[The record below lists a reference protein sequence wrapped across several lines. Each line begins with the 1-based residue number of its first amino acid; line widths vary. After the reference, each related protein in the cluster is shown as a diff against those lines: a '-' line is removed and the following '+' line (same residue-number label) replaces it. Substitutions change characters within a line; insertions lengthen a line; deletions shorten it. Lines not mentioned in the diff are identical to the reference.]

1 MMEKRSKKSIIRYYL
16 VFCLLDDLSEY
27 KDDIDEE
34 KKMKEIKNIKIMLK
48 CFFKVVK
55 MFKKEMNS
63 LM

>member
-1 MMEKRSKKSIIRYYL
+1 MMKKRSKKNGIRYYL

-48 CFFKVVK
+48 YFYRVVK
-55 MFKKEMNS
+55 KFKGKFNS
-63 LM
+63 L